1 VRIYVFQRPAEL
13 SPLFS
18 QANVCLR
25 SSNSGFTERTLEDAK
40 TENGWDAFQAQEDRA
55 GEPPLA
61 LTATALGF
69 VAQTQL
75 ECRGLDPE
83 LARAGRRGCARPFDR
98 QRAQV
103 IEGSVAQPSAH
114 ARTGDQAGYQAP
126 GSAGAFDQE
135 PFEAPR
141 ATPRPTLL

>member
-1 VRIYVFQRPAEL
+1 M
-13 SPLFS
+13 
-18 QANVCLR
+18 CLR
-25 SSNSGFTERTLEDAK
+25 SSTSGFTERTLEDAK

-83 LARAGRRGCARPFDR
+83 LARAGRRGCARPLDR

-114 ARTGDQAGYQAP
+114 ARTGDRAAYQA
-126 GSAGAFDQE
+126 
-135 PFEAPR
+135 APQAR
-141 ATPRPTLL
+141 ATRRRLKSPAHTLARPTGHRTAGKSLELGF